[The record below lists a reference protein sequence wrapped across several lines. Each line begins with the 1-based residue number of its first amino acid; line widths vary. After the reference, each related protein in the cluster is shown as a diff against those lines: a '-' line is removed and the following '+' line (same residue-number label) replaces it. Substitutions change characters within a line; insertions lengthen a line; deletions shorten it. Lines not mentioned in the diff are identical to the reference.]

1 MDHHRLGEIS
11 AEISKLPEH
20 QQGLLQPRSI
30 AKLPVEDLH
39 TYAERNQRIPDLGTE
54 LMKVS

>member
-1 MDHHRLGEIS
+1 MDHHRPGEIS
-11 AEISKLPEH
+11 AEISKLLEQ

-30 AKLPVEDLH
+30 AKFSVEDLH

-54 LMKVS
+54 PMKVS